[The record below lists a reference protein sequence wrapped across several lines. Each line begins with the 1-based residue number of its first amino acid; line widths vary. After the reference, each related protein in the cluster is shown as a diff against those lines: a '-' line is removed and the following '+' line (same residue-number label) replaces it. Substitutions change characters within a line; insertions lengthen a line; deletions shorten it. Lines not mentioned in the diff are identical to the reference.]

1 MKLTDAQRNVK
12 DILTPTEQ
20 SLVDAALHERDA
32 YMATV
37 EGELQRNR
45 TTALA
50 EIVKRLSVECDDLK
64 AQLMEWRDRNPWE
77 EPLYQHAD
85 GVVNLNRSGRDI
97 N

>member
-1 MKLTDAQRNVK
+1 MLTQ
-12 DILTPTEQ
+12 TEQ
-20 SLVDAALHERDA
+20 SLVDVALRERDA
-32 YMATV
+32 YMATSLA
-37 EGELQRNR
+37 ELQRNR
-45 TTALA
+45 ATALA
-50 EIVKRLSVECDDLK
+50 VIVERLQAECDDLK